1 MGGKVL
7 DLPETIFFNR
17 GVEQGIEQ
25 GIEQGTARIVENML
39 RLGKS
44 CADIMESTGCSE
56 EMIRQIEEQMKTKT
70 V

>member
-17 GVEQGIEQ
+17 GVEQE
-25 GIEQGTARIVENML
+25 TARIVENML
-39 RLGKS
+39 KLGKS
-44 CADIMESTGCSE
+44 CSDIMESTGCSE
-56 EMIRQIEEQMKTKT
+56 ETIRQIEEQIKAKT

>member
-1 MGGKVL
+1 MGDYMGGKVL

-17 GVEQGIEQ
+17 GVELEN
-25 GIEQGTARIVENML
+25 TRIVENMI

-44 CADIMESTGCSE
+44 YSDIMESTGCSE

>member
-25 GIEQGTARIVENML
+25 GIARIVENML

-44 CADIMESTGCSE
+44 YADIMESTGCSE
-56 EMIRQIEEQMKTKT
+56 ETIRQIEEQMKSKT